1 MSVPADPIA
10 ALHERFRAS
19 FAQKRA
25 ELMAALD
32 TWRSQPDEFAHTA
45 ALYLLTHKLAGSAG
59 AYGFDALGDLAR
71 RADRLLQPHVCD
83 ALAMS
88 PARIAPIDA
97 AVQNLCDSIEAA

>member
-19 FAQKRA
+19 FPQKRA

-32 TWRSQPDEFAHTA
+32 AWRAQPDEFAHMA

-59 AYGFDALGDLAR
+59 AYGFDTLGDLAR

-88 PARIAPIDA
+88 PVFVAPIDA
-97 AVQNLCDSIEAA
+97 AVQNLCDSIETA